1 MLWQKGLLI
10 TVWITFNNN
19 FQLTLWII
27 SSTFFWW
34 ASKIIVHI
42 EVSLNV
48 IEFDNNLA
56 DVNKFTFST
65 TILKKFCSYCK
76 FRRFLIF
83 HNHVANYRN
92 FHSYQQIRHFPN
104 LWWAFPATLW
114 INFIDFVSGMANYR
128 KFRSFRKFR
137 NFRNFCNFWW
147 VFPATLWI
155 HFVDIVSGLANYRK
169 FCSFCKF
176 HNSRNFRWAFPATLW
191 INYVDSVSGMA
202 NYHKLRIILNF
213 AVFVKFVIFV
223 TFDGP
228 SLQPLE

>member
-104 LWWAFPATLW
+104 LWWAFPATPWTNFIDFRSGMATYRKFRSFHNFRNFRNYQWPFPATLWLNFDDFVNHLANYRNFHSFRKIRNSRNFWQGVRAILW
-114 INFIDFVSGMANYR
+114 INFVDFVNRLAKYCKFR
-128 KFRSFRKFR
+128 KFRSFRKYR
-137 NFRNFCNFWW
+137 NFRN
-147 VFPATLWI
+147 
-155 HFVDIVSGLANYRK
+155 SRK
-169 FCSFCKF
+169 F
-176 HNSRNFRWAFPATLW
+176 
-191 INYVDSVSGMA
+191 G
-202 NYHKLRIILNF
+202 
-213 AVFVKFVIFV
+213 
-223 TFDGP
+223 
-228 SLQPLE
+228 